1 MTDMNL
7 NTADATE
14 VAATEVLTTPID
26 KFLAGSKSLHKA
38 FAKIAAGEETLSNQ
52 RIVVQQLREDVTAAL
67 NGKGDFDEA
76 SKAFKQGNNKLDKL
90 MDANSA
96 TLKSALIGINA
107 LRFALDDLED
117 DLRMMEV

>member
-7 NTADATE
+7 NTTDATE
-14 VAATEVLTTPID
+14 VAATEALTTPID

-38 FAKIAAGEETLSNQ
+38 FTKITAGEETLSNQ

-117 DLRMMEV
+117 DLRVMEV

>member
-7 NTADATE
+7 NTTDAIE

-38 FAKIAAGEETLSNQ
+38 FAKITAGEETLSNQ

-76 SKAFKQGNNKLDKL
+76 SKAFKQGNNKLDKM

-117 DLRMMEV
+117 DLRSMEV